1 MQKRNKKILSVCSL
15 ASLVISSSVVS
26 TGVKAASSQPSS
38 TRISGADRY
47 ETAVQV
53 SKTGWTSSDYVVIA
67 NGQGYADAL
76 CADPLA
82 KAKNAPVLLTQS
94 DSLSSST
101 IAEIKRLNAKHVIIV
116 GGTGVVK
123 SNIEDTIKSQTG
135 ADITRYGG
143 TDRYETST
151 KIAAAIGTTS
161 KVVLA
166 SGQGFADAL
175 SAAPAASIEGVPII
189 LTQANSLPQTSANYI
204 KANSGITKTYVI
216 GGTASVSDSVLSQV
230 PGGQRF
236 GGSDRFATNKAV
248 IEGLSSDFNFNNVY
262 VALGVGPNGN
272 EFADALTGAALAGK
286 NKNALVITSN
296 PLSSYTT
303 QLLSDKLTT
312 SSTITVLGGTANIS
326 DSILSQLKSA
336 VTNTGSTSGG
346 GGSSTGETKNIT
358 SQALSSNFYTTLGKN
373 KQYYTVAS
381 GANNDSIDVTLKNT
395 SANDKVDT
403 LEGIFAN
410 AKTRYGYV
418 DTTGKLTYV
427 DTPNAEGISLKND
440 VGRVNARIDMLDN
453 NFKMNGVTGG
463 LKAILGSLG
472 SKYFTPEGYL
482 DYTAIEKEIEANPN
496 DAIGSYSAFYNDLN
510 GQKDSYFNNN
520 KTLATSTPTLTCTI
534 GDYSENVS
542 GLSFTNASNS
552 TTTLYSKNNTVEVNV
567 NALVENLFPAPTTAA
582 DTPTDSISAVGTYK
596 VTFDNRDYIVVNVK

>member
-123 SNIEDTIKSQTG
+123 ANIENAIKSQTG

-272 EFADALTGAALAGK
+272 EFADALTGAALAAK

-346 GGSSTGETKNIT
+346 GGGYIK
-358 SQALSSNFYTTLGKN
+358 TTAELIADKLN
-373 KQYYTVAS
+373 SYMLKDNLNSFKVTAS
-381 GANNDSIDVTLKNT
+381 GNTINVTGKYAT
-395 SANDKVDT
+395 DHVTKP
-403 LEGIFAN
+403 EEIFAN
-410 AKTRYGYV
+410 VDNAGADVVKQRVQKVSDLLNEHFALANLNGKDLKTILAEEYNKSDSQFKQYV
-418 DTTGKLTYV
+418 TSDGNIDVDNVTNKIMNKTTDYATFNLNLKNAIYDSLGTSETQNAPLIAVKDGANLTGLSITQIKKDAETAPVYSTTINKKTVVDNIFGQTTTTGDYALTL
-427 DTPNAEGISLKND
+427 S
-440 VGRVNARIDMLDN
+440 
-453 NFKMNGVTGG
+453 NGEV
-463 LKAILGSLG
+463 I
-472 SKYFTPEGYL
+472 Y
-482 DYTAIEKEIEANPN
+482 
-496 DAIGSYSAFYNDLN
+496 
-510 GQKDSYFNNN
+510 
-520 KTLATSTPTLTCTI
+520 
-534 GDYSENVS
+534 
-542 GLSFTNASNS
+542 
-552 TTTLYSKNNTVEVNV
+552 VNV
-567 NALVENLFPAPTTAA
+567 GA
-582 DTPTDSISAVGTYK
+582 SK
-596 VTFDNRDYIVVNVK
+596 

>member
-38 TRISGADRY
+38 TRIYGSDRY

-53 SKTGWTSSDYVVIA
+53 SKAGWTSSDYVVIA

-123 SNIEDTIKSQTG
+123 ANIENTIKSQTG

-166 SGQGFADAL
+166 SGQGYADAL
-175 SAAPAASIEGVPII
+175 SAAPAASIEGIPII

-236 GGSDRFATNKAV
+236 GGADRFATNKAV
-248 IEGLSSDFNFNNVY
+248 IEGLSSDFNFNTIY
-262 VALGVGPNGN
+262 AALGVGPNGN
-272 EFADALTGAALAGK
+272 EFADALTGAALAAK

-303 QLLSDKLTT
+303 QLLADKLTT

-326 DSILSQLKSA
+326 DSIVSQLKSA
-336 VTNTGSTSGG
+336 VTNTAISGGG
-346 GGSSTGETKNIT
+346 GGSSINYTNIT
-358 SQALSSNFYTTLGKN
+358 S
-373 KQYYTVAS
+373 
-381 GANNDSIDVTLKNT
+381 TLKNEPT
-395 SANDKVDT
+395 TILGGVYASYKDKVNNGT
-403 LEGIFAN
+403 
-410 AKTRYGYV
+410 
-418 DTTGKLTYV
+418 
-427 DTPNAEGISLKND
+427 LKND
-440 VGRVNARIDMLDN
+440 YFTIDSNSDDDSNYVNVDLSQKSNEITDIQDIFTKAKSKYAINSDGKIN
-453 NFKMNGVTGG
+453 NLYQFNKDITNINDKLKVHFGNVT
-463 LKAILGSLG
+463 LNDSSVLTFLGSLNSQYFNTDG
-472 SKYFTPEGYL
+472 TLNAGKIQAVIESHPNDMNDAYTTFQKDVNNQIDKYFQKNSTGYKL
-482 DYTAIEKEIEANPN
+482 SEKNPKLVYN
-496 DAIGSYSAFYNDLN
+496 GVQVTKILKGSTKLEVF
-510 GQKDSYFNNN
+510 
-520 KTLATSTPTLTCTI
+520 
-534 GDYSENVS
+534 
-542 GLSFTNASNS
+542 NASEYNPQAVKELVDNLVLPS
-552 TTTLYSKNNTVEVNV
+552 YNNDNYFVDTYQLYLGTEYVNV
-567 NALVENLFPAPTTAA
+567 EIN
-582 DTPTDSISAVGTYK
+582 SASA
-596 VTFDNRDYIVVNVK
+596 N